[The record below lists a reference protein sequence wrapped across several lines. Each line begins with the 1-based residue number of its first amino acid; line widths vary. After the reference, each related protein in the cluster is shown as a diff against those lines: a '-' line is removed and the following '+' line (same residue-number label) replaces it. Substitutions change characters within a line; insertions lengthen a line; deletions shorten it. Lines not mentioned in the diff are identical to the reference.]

1 MSAGKDPA
9 VDQLAWRSALTDAT
23 ADRIAYRG
31 YDLADL
37 IRHGSFAA
45 VVYLLFVGELPEPS
59 AARLLDAVLIACAD
73 HGPQAPS
80 VLAAR
85 TVAST
90 GAEMSAAGAAGL
102 LALSR
107 FHGAAIADSMA
118 LIARVADAPEP
129 ATEALRLAAELRQAG
144 RRAAGFGHR
153 WHKARDPRRDA
164 LFGLAET
171 LGYRGRYVEAA
182 LALERALEEV
192 VGRPLPIN
200 IDGIAAALC
209 LEIGLPRERANALF
223 LIARLAGILA
233 HVFEEQT
240 HERPMRKIH
249 PVAVTYDGPA
259 PRDLPPAWL
268 QGDDAGR
275 RVDSG

>member
-1 MSAGKDPA
+1 MSESTGPLTDP
-9 VDQLAWRSALTDAT
+9 LAWRSALTAAT

-31 YDLADL
+31 YDLPDL
-37 IRHGSFAA
+37 LWRGSFAA
-45 VVYLLFVGELPEPS
+45 VVHLLLVGELPPPS

-90 GAEMSAAGAAGL
+90 GAELSAAAAAGL

-107 FHGAAIADSMA
+107 FHGAAISDSMA
-118 LIARVADAPEP
+118 LIARVAEAPEP
-129 ATEALRLAAELRQAG
+129 EAAALELATELRQAG

-153 WHKARDPRRDA
+153 WHKDRDPRRDA
-164 LFGLAET
+164 LFGLAGA
-171 LGYRGRYVEAA
+171 LGHRGRYVEAA
-182 LALERALEEV
+182 LTLERALERV
-192 VGRPLPIN
+192 VGRPVPIN

-209 LEIGLPRERANALF
+209 LEIGLPAERANAIF

-233 HVFEEQT
+233 HIYEERAR
-240 HERPMRKIH
+240 ERPMRRIH
-249 PVAVTYDGPA
+249 PVAVEYDGPA
-259 PRDLPPAWL
+259 PRELPSEW
-268 QGDDAGR
+268 DR
-275 RVDSG
+275 